1 MSKVHIFLLLLIVVA
16 AGVILST
23 VDESSSYEDFATAE
37 ANPGKEFHV
46 VGTLHNPEAMQYDPL
61 KDPNLFRFYLKD
73 QAGLV
78 RQVVYHDSK
87 PQDFERSEQVVI
99 IGSMKGSEFEASKI
113 LTKCPSK
120 YNEDS
125 LELAPASRTS
135 AIRVDEPVLNAFQYP
150 AL

>member
-1 MSKVHIFLLLLIVVA
+1 MSKVHLFLLLLIVVV

-37 ANPGKEFHV
+37 AYPGKEFHV
-46 VGTLHNPEAMQYDPL
+46 VGTLHNPGDMQYDPL

-73 QAGLV
+73 QAGAV
-78 RQVVYHDSK
+78 RLVVYHDSK

-99 IGSMKGSEFEASKI
+99 IGKMEGSEFTASKI

-120 YNEDS
+120 YNEDNVDVT
-125 LELAPASRTS
+125 PQTRTS
-135 AIRVDEPVLNAFQYP
+135 FWSMDDPLRNPTLDH

>member
-1 MSKVHIFLLLLIVVA
+1 MSKVHLFLLLLIAVA

-37 ANPGKEFHV
+37 AYPGKEFHV
-46 VGTLHNPEAMQYDPL
+46 VGTLHNPSEMEYNPL
-61 KDPNLFRFYLKD
+61 KDPNLFRFFLKD
-73 QAGLV
+73 QKGAV

-99 IGSMKGSEFEASKI
+99 IGKMSGSAFEASKI

-125 LELAPASRTS
+125 IEVAPNARTS
-135 AIRVDEPVLNAFQYP
+135 LRMLKSVAQYP
-150 AL
+150 FLERTL

>member
-1 MSKVHIFLLLLIVVA
+1 MSKVHLFLLLLIVVA

-37 ANPGKEFHV
+37 AFPGKEFHV
-46 VGTLHNPEAMQYDPL
+46 VGTLHNPAEMQYDPL
-61 KDPNLFRFYLKD
+61 KDPNMFRFFLKD
-73 QAGLV
+73 QAGAV

-99 IGSMKGSEFEASKI
+99 IGKMTGSEFEASKI

-125 LELAPASRTS
+125 VEVTPTNRTS
-135 AIRVDEPVLNAFQYP
+135 FRLLVHPAQNPLLAF
-150 AL
+150 

>member
-1 MSKVHIFLLLLIVVA
+1 MSKVHLFLLLLIVVA

-23 VDESSSYEDFATAE
+23 VDESSSYENFATAE
-37 ANPGKEFHV
+37 ANPGEEFHV
-46 VGTLHNPEAMQYDPL
+46 VGTLHNPNEMEYDPL
-61 KDPNLFRFYLKD
+61 KDPNLFRFFLKD
-73 QAGLV
+73 QAGAV

-99 IGSMKGSEFEASKI
+99 IGKMSGSAFEASKI

-125 LELAPASRTS
+125 VEVRSTTRTS
-135 AIRVDEPVLNAFQYP
+135 NKLMVRPGQNPISDRTI
-150 AL
+150 